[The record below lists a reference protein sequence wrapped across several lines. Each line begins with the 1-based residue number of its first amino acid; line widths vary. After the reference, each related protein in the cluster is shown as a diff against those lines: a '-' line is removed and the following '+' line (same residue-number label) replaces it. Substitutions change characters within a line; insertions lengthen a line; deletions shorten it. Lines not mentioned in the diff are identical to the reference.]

1 MPPAATSTFRTGLAN
16 SRLLRLFLLS
26 RHVPTALALLVGC
39 GVAMQLAIRVH
50 WIAGT
55 GASSQAVPI
64 LIEGAAALIVTVA
77 ARSPF
82 GEVERAV
89 GGRTPWLRLG
99 ATLGLA
105 TFAVVALILGA
116 EPHGILGGDVGILRS
131 MAGLTG
137 VAGLSAAVFAGPLA
151 SAGPLL
157 YLGIAEFG
165 INAQWTS
172 PWIWPCCPTHDRGAA
187 ITAALALVA
196 GLLAIAVRGARETSD
211 Q

>member
-1 MPPAATSTFRTGLAN
+1 MPSAMRSTSRAGLAIP
-16 SRLLRLFLLS
+16 RLLRLFLLS
-26 RHVPTALALLVGC
+26 RRVPTALALLAGC

-50 WIAGT
+50 WISGT
-55 GASSQAVPI
+55 GVSSQAVPI
-64 LIEGAAALIVTVA
+64 LIEGGAALIVTVA

-105 TFAVVALILGA
+105 AFAVLALVVGA
-116 EPHGILGGDVGILRS
+116 GPHGILGGDLGILRS

-137 VAGLSAAVFAGPLA
+137 VAGLSAAVLAGPLA

-165 INAQWTS
+165 INAQWSS
-172 PWIWPCCPTHDRGAA
+172 PWIWPCCPPHDRGAA

-196 GLLAIAVRGARETSD
+196 GLLAIALRGARETTD